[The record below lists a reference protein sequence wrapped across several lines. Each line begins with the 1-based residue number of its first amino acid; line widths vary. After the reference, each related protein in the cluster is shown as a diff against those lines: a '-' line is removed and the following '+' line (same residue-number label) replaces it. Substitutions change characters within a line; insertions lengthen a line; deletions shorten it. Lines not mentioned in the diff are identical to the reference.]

1 MLQAEG
7 GAGDAV
13 GEGRRGRRRGR
24 GKPEAEAAERV
35 RDDSRAPWIISLT
48 GVRPVPVRITYGST
62 TGTSAGGATA
72 AASSLCR

>member
-35 RDDSRAPWIISLT
+35 RDDSRVPQIRGLT
-48 GVRPVPVRITYGST
+48 GAR
-62 TGTSAGGATA
+62 TA
-72 AASSLCR
+72 PTLIEWLILRLREIQRLED